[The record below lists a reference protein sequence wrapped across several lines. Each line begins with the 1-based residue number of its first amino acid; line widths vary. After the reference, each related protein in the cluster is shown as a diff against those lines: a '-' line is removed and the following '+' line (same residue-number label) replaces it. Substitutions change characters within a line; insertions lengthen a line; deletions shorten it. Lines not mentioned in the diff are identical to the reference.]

1 MATLCTSML
10 SSLCFQ
16 ATSCLLLESAGLTA
30 CCSVLVCLSSCV
42 CCGCVALSRRDQ
54 LEIVKFLN
62 TAENPILG
70 LNVVIDD
77 QRRLGFASYG
87 SIVASHA
94 QAVDFVRSFAEVGV
108 EGPKFGTVLTS
119 SAGYP
124 LDKTYYQTVKGMCL
138 ALGVLAPGGDL
149 IIVSENSEGL
159 GSEEF
164 KESQKN
170 LADMGSEKFLEMVLA
185 KSHADI
191 DEWETEM
198 LLRAERASSGN
209 IFMYSPGLSAEDR
222 ALTCCNM
229 IDDSVDEALERSLKK
244 QDSGSASRRRI
255 AVIPEVC
262 ATPPSCL
269 FRCLL
274 DACWCSLMQ
283 GYACTCVLGAH
294 AIVQGPYVIP
304 FIK

>member
-1 MATLCTSML
+1 MATRCTSML
-10 SSLCFQ
+10 SGLCFQ
-16 ATSCLLLESAGLTA
+16 APSFLVCESAGLTVCRCA
-30 CCSVLVCLSSCV
+30 FVLARMCV
-42 CCGCVALSRRDQ
+42 SWLAGLGCRDQ
-54 LEIVKFLN
+54 LEIVKFLD

-108 EGPKFGTVLTS
+108 EGPKFSTVLTS

-138 ALGVLAPGGDL
+138 ALGALAPGGDL

-159 GSEEF
+159 GSAEF

-170 LADMGSEKFLEMVLA
+170 LSEMGSEKFLEMVLA

-209 IFMYSPGLSAEDR
+209 IYMYSPGLSAEDR

-229 IDDSVDEALERSLKK
+229 IDDSVDAAVERSLKK
-244 QDSGSASRRRI
+244 QDLGSGGRRRI
-255 AVIPEVC
+255 AVIPEVRLVS
-262 ATPPSCL
+262 PSC
-269 FRCLL
+269 FGSLL
-274 DACWCSLMQ
+274 NTCAVRWLSLTRGAGCCVYAVDAM
-283 GYACTCVLGAH
+283 
-294 AIVQGPYVIP
+294 
-304 FIK
+304 

>member
-1 MATLCTSML
+1 MCWYV
-10 SSLCFQ
+10 
-16 ATSCLLLESAGLTA
+16 LTWFV
-30 CCSVLVCLSSCV
+30 CVTVSVLAATGPEC
-42 CCGCVALSRRDQ
+42 RDQ
-54 LEIVKFLN
+54 LEIVKFLD

-94 QAVDFVRSFAEVGV
+94 LAVDFVRSFAEVGV

-164 KESQKN
+164 RESQKN
-170 LADMGSEKFLEMVLA
+170 LREMGSEKFLEMVLA

-209 IFMYSPGLSAEDR
+209 IWMYSPGLSAEDR

-229 IDDSVDEALERSLKK
+229 IDDSVDAAVERSLKK
-244 QDSGSASRRRI
+244 QDVGSGGRRRI

-262 ATPPSCL
+262 ATALSSFWSCGGQVVL
-269 FRCLL
+269 MRDGVCVSASVSVLYFRC
-274 DACWCSLMQ
+274 DAFARAL
-283 GYACTCVLGAH
+283 T
-294 AIVQGPYVIP
+294 
-304 FIK
+304 

>member
-1 MATLCTSML
+1 MIAPGIAHAETITTFHSARFMEDPKAIEGNLDGNPLHEYAQSPLLAATVPSALQISLPDRLRFCARVVGYLCV
-10 SSLCFQ
+10 LC
-16 ATSCLLLESAGLTA
+16 LAGF
-30 CCSVLVCLSSCV
+30 VC
-42 CCGCVALSRRDQ
+42 RDQ

-94 QAVDFVRSFAEVGV
+94 QAVAFVRSFAEVGV

-209 IFMYSPGLSAEDR
+209 IYMYSPGLSAEDR

-229 IDDSVDEALERSLKK
+229 IDDSVDEAVERSLKK

-262 ATPPSCL
+262 ATPPSC
-269 FRCLL
+269 FG
-274 DACWCSLMQ
+274 AC
-283 GYACTCVLGAH
+283 
-294 AIVQGPYVIP
+294 
-304 FIK
+304 

>member
-1 MATLCTSML
+1 MAILCTSMP
-10 SSLCFQ
+10 SSPCFHPP
-16 ATSCLLLESAGLTA
+16 SHLLRETA
-30 CCSVLVCLSSCV
+30 CLTDCRSVLVCFGYLCMLCLAGFV
-42 CCGCVALSRRDQ
+42 GRDQ

-108 EGPKFGTVLTS
+108 EGPKFDTVLTS

-185 KSHADI
+185 KSHAGI

-209 IFMYSPGLSAEDR
+209 IYMYSPALSAEDR
-222 ALTCCNM
+222 ALTCCKM
-229 IDDSVDEALERSLKK
+229 IDDSVDEAVERSLKK

-262 ATPPSCL
+262 AAPPSFCGASL
-269 FRCLL
+269 WVASVHSCNVAR
-274 DACWCSLMQ
+274 ACVSSVQCDR
-283 GYACTCVLGAH
+283 TGALRDS
-294 AIVQGPYVIP
+294 IY
-304 FIK
+304 

>member
-1 MATLCTSML
+1 MCD
-10 SSLCFQ
+10 C
-16 ATSCLLLESAGLTA
+16 
-30 CCSVLVCLSSCV
+30 VRVWCV
-42 CCGCVALSRRDQ
+42 CVFVLLVWSGRLVWWAVCGSICFRDQ
-54 LEIVKFLN
+54 LEIVKFLH
-62 TAENPILG
+62 TDENPILG

-164 KESQKN
+164 RDSQQN
-170 LADMGSEKFLEMVLA
+170 LAKMGSEKFLEMVLA

-209 IFMYSPGLSAEDR
+209 IFMWSPGLSAEDR

-229 IDDSVDEALERSLKK
+229 IDDSVDAAVERSLKK
-244 QDSGSASRRRI
+244 QASAGGGASSRGRV
-255 AVIPEVC
+255 AVIPEVRTL
-262 ATPPSCL
+262 APVK
-269 FRCLL
+269 RH
-274 DACWCSLMQ
+274 CSLGGMLCSWCQCGAMQ
-283 GYACTCVLGAH
+283 PSLWNDEILTECGTVVA
-294 AIVQGPYVIP
+294 
-304 FIK
+304 

>member
-1 MATLCTSML
+1 ML
-10 SSLCFQ
+10 ACVCVSWL
-16 ATSCLLLESAGLTA
+16 AGL
-30 CCSVLVCLSSCV
+30 
-42 CCGCVALSRRDQ
+42 GRRDQ
-54 LEIVKFLN
+54 LEIVKFLD

-108 EGPKFGTVLTS
+108 DGPKFSTVLTS

-159 GSEEF
+159 GSAEF

-170 LADMGSEKFLEMVLA
+170 LSEMGSEKFLEMVLA

-209 IFMYSPGLSAEDR
+209 IYMYSPGLSTEDR

-229 IDDSVDEALERSLKK
+229 IDDSVDAAVERSLKK
-244 QDSGSASRRRI
+244 QDSGSGCRRRI
-255 AVIPEVC
+255 AVIPEVRLASMSCFGSRLNAC
-262 ATPPSCL
+262 ALCWLSL
-269 FRCLL
+269 IQ
-274 DACWCSLMQ
+274 DAGC
-283 GYACTCVLGAH
+283 ACTFDAMRSLGSLCDSVHQMNACSG
-294 AIVQGPYVIP
+294 AEVPREEMQQSTKRRGLQL
-304 FIK
+304 